1 MRCFIAIDLPS
12 QIKEYLSQIQLSL
25 PKEDI
30 KLVEKENLHLTLSFL
45 GEIDEDH
52 IERCKQI
59 LSEIKFRKFNTS
71 FGNIGFF
78 SSQDYIRVVWVSLE
92 PAENIKSLYLQIH
105 DKLKKEFK
113 IDDRFESH
121 ITIARVRFI
130 KNKQEFVKN
139 LSSLKVESKGFE
151 ADSFA
156 LKKSTLTQK
165 GPIYEDVARFE
176 MMSEIC

>member
-12 QIKEYLSQIQLSL
+12 PIKEYLSQIQLSL
-25 PKEDI
+25 PKDDI

-45 GEIDEDH
+45 GEIDEYH

-59 LSEIKFRKFNTS
+59 LSEIKFRRFS
-71 FGNIGFF
+71 ASLGDIGFF
-78 SSQDYIRVVWVSLE
+78 PSRDYIRVVWVSLE
-92 PAENIKSLYLQIH
+92 PAENIKSLHSEIY
-105 DKLKKEFK
+105 DKLRKEFE
-113 IDDRFESH
+113 IDGRFESH
-121 ITIARVRFI
+121 ITLARVRFI
-130 KNKQEFVKN
+130 RNKQEFVKN
-139 LSSLKVESKGFE
+139 ISSLKLEKKEFE

-165 GPIYEDVARFE
+165 GPVYEDVARFE